1 MERYVHERERWI
13 IAPMESTVDDLK
25 RDFLWFGGMLVSG
38 LYGQFTWQQVEKAE
52 EKTSSRKL
60 LDFLPRLFGY
70 ILPVGILS
78 LLLLKPEFLNV
89 DLNTSALSLVLLSWG
104 LIGIDNLLNLGIT
117 ANIANLAKGVKELI

>member
-1 MERYVHERERWI
+1 
-13 IAPMESTVDDLK
+13 MESTVDDLK

-38 LYGQFTWQQVEKAE
+38 LYGQFTWQQDEQQVEKAE

-78 LLLLKPEFLNV
+78 LLLLKPGILNV